1 MGLTPDQL
9 QGNRLLN
16 AAPSALREQLA
27 DIATLEHLD
36 FKQLIFEKDTRIE
49 RVVFPL
55 TGVCSLLS
63 VPHDDDRI
71 VEVATI
77 GNEGFVGLPV
87 FLQATLMSAHRVISQ
102 IEGEAIVLEA
112 PVFLDI
118 SNSGGQFQAVLMRYA
133 QALMTQISQGA
144 ACNRIHPIEQRCARW
159 LLMTHDRVVGDRF
172 DLTQEFL
179 GQMLGVAAT
188 RSTRPSRRFR
198 SRAASRTHGGASPC
212 WTAPRSSTP
221 PASATRSSERS
232 STACSRAGE
241 RT

>member
-1 MGLTPDQL
+1 MDLNPEQL

-27 DIATLEHLD
+27 DVATLEHLD

-102 IEGEAIVLEA
+102 IEGEAIVLDA
-112 PVFLDI
+112 PAFLDI

-144 ACNRIHPIEQRCARW
+144 ACNRIHPVEQRCARW
-159 LLMTHDRVVGDRF
+159 LLMTHDRVTGDQF
-172 DLTQEFL
+172 ALTQEFL
-179 GQMLGVAAT
+179 GQMLGVARHSVNQAEQALQERGCITYT
-188 RSTRPSRRFR
+188 RGRITVLDRPALE
-198 SRAASRTHGGASPC
+198 RAACECYPII
-212 WTAPRSSTP
+212 
-221 PASATRSSERS
+221 
-232 STACSRAGE
+232 RAEFDRLLPG
-241 RT
+241 R